1 MENNVMVNGLMNGL
15 KNYNKGTFGT
25 IVSTIT
31 TPKMNKGGKMG
42 VAPNP
47 LYNRVEKHTTYT
59 NVRLGVSYENVVK
72 AKMERAGENPEN
84 WHNQASSVGEYYNE
98 YLLKSRKDNNQF
110 YLKIGLFPN
119 TKIESAF
126 YVDGIPATKEQM
138 SIINA
143 YTPEKSLPTK
153 QIEAGIPEDEVYN
166 VVSPKLENVVS
177 ITQGEKTLYK
187 RVELAEAM

>member
-1 MENNVMVNGLMNGL
+1 MENMMVSSLMNGM
-15 KNYNKGTFGT
+15 KNYRKGSFGT

-59 NVRLGVSYENVVK
+59 NVRLGVSYENVIK
-72 AKMERAGENPEN
+72 AKMQRNGENPDN
-84 WHNQASSVGEYYNE
+84 WQSQASSVGKYYNDF
-98 YLLKSRKDNNQF
+98 LLQSRKEENQF

-119 TKIESAF
+119 TTTESTYF
-126 YVDGIPATKEQM
+126 VDGRPATDEEM
-138 SIINA
+138 AIINA
-143 YTPEKSLPTK
+143 YTPEKTAPTK
-153 QIEAGIPEDEVYN
+153 QTEAGIPEDEVYFI
-166 VVSPKLENVVS
+166 VSPKLDNVVS

-187 RVELAEAM
+187 RVELAAAM

>member
-1 MENNVMVNGLMNGL
+1 MENNMVNNLVNGL
-15 KNYNKGTFGT
+15 KNYAKGSFGT

-59 NVRLGVSYENVVK
+59 NVRLGVSYENVIR
-72 AKMERAGENPEN
+72 AKMERNGENPDN
-84 WHNQASSVGEYYNE
+84 WQSQASSVGKYYNE
-98 YLLKSRKDNNQF
+98 FLLQSRKEENQF
-110 YLKIGLFPN
+110 YIKIGLFPN
-119 TKIESAF
+119 TKTETTYF
-126 YVDGIPATKEQM
+126 VDGIPATDEQLA
-138 SIINA
+138 IIKA
-143 YTPEKSLPTK
+143 YTPEKTAPTK
-153 QIEAGIPEDEVYN
+153 QTEAGIPEDEVYN

-187 RVELAEAM
+187 RVELAAAM